1 MPSRGRRHSYTGG
14 SSPATA
20 SSSYSTTTSTTLP
33 DRSPAPSSTTT
44 TDKPPNSLARW
55 ISGIF
60 INCFT
65 PPDSVSSKS
74 FNDSEHDIRSRRSS
88 TGSVQRH
95 YYGNGNGNETENPNQ
110 RFSFDEIYAAT
121 KNFSPSFRI
130 GQGGFGTV
138 YKVKLRDGST
148 VAVKRAKKSL
158 NKDDRQGAEFMSEIK
173 TLAQVTHLS
182 LVKYYGYLVH
192 NDEKLLV
199 VEYVPNGNLRDH
211 LDCKEG
217 KTLDMATRLD
227 IATDIAHAIT
237 YLHMYTQPPIIHRD
251 IKSSNILLTDNFRAK
266 VADFGFARLA
276 PDTESGATHVST
288 QVKGTAGYLD
298 PEYLTTYQL
307 TEKSD
312 VYSFGVLLVEL
323 LTARRPIELHREQK
337 ERITIRWAI
346 KKFTSG
352 DTISVLD
359 PKLERNPANNL
370 ALEKVL
376 EMAFQCLAPHRGS
389 RPSMKKCSEI
399 LWGIRK
405 DYRELLNTSL

>member
-1 MPSRGRRHSYTGG
+1 MPSRRRHSYTGG

-20 SSSYSTTTSTTLP
+20 SSSYSTSTLP
-33 DRSPAPSSTTT
+33 DRSPAPSSTT
-44 TDKPPNSLARW
+44 DRPPPNSLARW

-60 INCFT
+60 IKCFT

-74 FNDSEHDIRSRRSS
+74 FNDSEHDIPSRRSS

-95 YYGNGNGNETENPNQ
+95 YY
-110 RFSFDEIYAAT
+110 
-121 KNFSPSFRI
+121 
-130 GQGGFGTV
+130 
-138 YKVKLRDGST
+138 
-148 VAVKRAKKSL
+148 
-158 NKDDRQGAEFMSEIK
+158 EFMSEIK

-227 IATDIAHAIT
+227 IATDVAHAIT

-276 PDTESGATHVST
+276 PDSESGATHVST

-323 LTARRPIELHREQK
+323 LTGRRPIELHREQK

>member
-1 MPSRGRRHSYTGG
+1 MPSRRRHSYTGG
-14 SSPATA
+14 SSPAPTA
-20 SSSYSTTTSTTLP
+20 SSSYSTASTSLP

-44 TDKPPNSLARW
+44 TTDKPANSSLARW

-65 PPDSVSSKS
+65 PPDSLSSKS

-88 TGSVQRH
+88 TGSVQKH
-95 YYGNGNGNETENPNQ
+95 YYGNGNGTENPPNE

-158 NKDDRQGAEFMSEIK
+158 HDDRQGAEFMSEIK

-199 VEYVPNGNLRDH
+199 VEFVPNGNLRDH

-323 LTARRPIELHREQK
+323 LTSRRPIELHREQK

-352 DTISVLD
+352 DSISVLD

-405 DYRELLNTSL
+405 DYRELLHTSL

>member
-1 MPSRGRRHSYTGG
+1 MPSRRRHSYTGG

-20 SSSYSTTTSTTLP
+20 SSSYSTSTTTLP

-44 TDKPPNSLARW
+44 DKPAPNSLSRW

-74 FNDSEHDIRSRRSS
+74 FNDSEHDTRSRRSS
-88 TGSVQRH
+88 TGSVQKH
-95 YYGNGNGNETENPNQ
+95 YYGNGNGNEKENQNQ

-158 NKDDRQGAEFMSEIK
+158 QDDRQGAEFMSEIK

-211 LDCKEG
+211 LDCKDG

-323 LTARRPIELHREQK
+323 LTGRRPIELQREQK